1 MKNEID
7 ALITND
13 IKHPTKCQDTKSI
26 ITHISEMQCVT
37 KKDMV
42 NIFNSISNYHWIDY
56 PRFKN
61 GKGVKDNS
69 TRYSSHL
76 LWFADD
82 RDRRNHLPTSPR
94 LCLLQFYYF
103 EQEYNHAIHPLV
115 TQLIEKDTRQ
125 GVEFSIPPAKKGKK
139 SNILLHI

>member
-1 MKNEID
+1 MKNQINE
-7 ALITND
+7 LITNYV
-13 IKHPTKCQDTKSI
+13 KHPTKFQETNSI
-26 ITHISEMQCVT
+26 ITHIIVYCVS

-61 GKGVKDNS
+61 RKGVKDNS
-69 TRYSSHL
+69 TRYSGHL
-76 LWFADD
+76 LWFADE

-103 EQEYNHAIHPLV
+103 EQEYNHAICPLV
-115 TQLIEKDTRQ
+115 TQLIEKDT
-125 GVEFSIPPAKKGKK
+125 
-139 SNILLHI
+139 

>member
-1 MKNEID
+1 MEKV
-7 ALITND
+7 
-13 IKHPTKCQDTKSI
+13 S
-26 ITHISEMQCVT
+26 
-37 KKDMV
+37 
-42 NIFNSISNYHWIDY
+42 
-56 PRFKN
+56 
-61 GKGVKDNS
+61 KDNL

-115 TQLIEKDTRQ
+115 TQLIEKDTQ
-125 GVEFSIPPAKKGKK
+125 KEVEFSIPPAKK
-139 SNILLHI
+139 